1 LRFGAGLAA
10 LLAATLVLGSAQ
22 AMPRT
27 PTAPR
32 RIVSLNP
39 CLDAILLDVADPG
52 QITALSHYS
61 REPTQS
67 AIWKQARRFPFTWGS
82 GEEIAAL
89 KPDLVLMSGMGSASL
104 TGVLPRLGIAS
115 ASFTVPRT
123 VDESL
128 DQVRRVAVLTG
139 HPERG
144 EALAARIRAAISAA
158 QPRPGTPRLD
168 ALIYEYKGI
177 ASGPG
182 TLVDE
187 LMGEAG
193 FDNAARRYGLT
204 HTADV
209 PLEQLVADPPQV
221 LLTGRLAPGE
231 PSWADRVLS
240 HPALRA
246 AGRRMRIE
254 TFPETLMFCGGPV
267 IIPAV
272 TALAEAR
279 RNALDGVSR

>member
-1 LRFGAGLAA
+1 
-10 LLAATLVLGSAQ
+10 
-22 AMPRT
+22 
-27 PTAPR
+27 
-32 RIVSLNP
+32 
-39 CLDAILLDVADPG
+39 
-52 QITALSHYS
+52 
-61 REPTQS
+61 
-67 AIWKQARRFPFTWGS
+67 
-82 GEEIAAL
+82 
-89 KPDLVLMSGMGSASL
+89 LVLMSGMGSASL

-193 FDNAARRYGLT
+193 FANAARRYGLT